1 MNESVRENIRIV
13 NECYEKLLKIYDDS
27 KVQVAYREVVVAQ
40 MDPINA
46 PPSALLCKE
55 LKEELKQHKSIM
67 AAVTNGLSNLQG
79 KIRASEKMDTPVKM
93 LQLQDPMY
101 AYECD
106 ENDSN
111 YALTGRAR
119 QILESVVTLDSSGH
133 AQPNMTTVL
142 FGPKGNPT
150 ELFGWEVV
158 GLYNQLVHGPNIL
171 HEALAPAVD
180 KWKTSSKE
188 RLQNL
193 AVVVES
199 VLPTIE
205 DLNTQELM
213 RKKEI
218 VPNKDWYAYEEWVNF
233 RKVYDPSTYCK
244 LHKRIDAV
252 LAAIEKNAPEKQEG
266 KKRRSTTTNT
276 GSFVRLDLACEKS
289 TALEHDIE
297 CYLKSIGSDK
307 VADPITS
314 NKQKRGWGVYWN
326 QLPSENYRK
335 QLKNILTFYR
345 TTKSG
350 ENPASSLKVA
360 ESELTKY
367 LEVSP
372 VRMFITTDDPQG
384 LPYCALAELG
394 RQGYFP
400 I

>member
-1 MNESVRENIRIV
+1 MNESVSEKIRIV
-13 NECYEKLLKIYDDS
+13 NECCEKLLEIYDAS
-27 KVQVAYREVVVAQ
+27 KVQVAQREVVYAQ
-40 MDPINA
+40 MNPINA
-46 PPSALLCKE
+46 PCSALLCE
-55 LKEELKQHKSIM
+55 NLKEELKQHKSIM

-119 QILESVVTLDSSGH
+119 QILESVVTLDSSGD

-150 ELFGWEVV
+150 ELFGWELV
-158 GLYNQLVHGPNIL
+158 GLYNQLVHGPKIL
-171 HEALAPAVD
+171 HETFAPVVD

-188 RLQNL
+188 RLQNM
-193 AVVVES
+193 AVIVES
-199 VLPTIE
+199 VLPTNE
-205 DLNTQELM
+205 DLNTNENAS
-213 RKKEI
+213 
-218 VPNKDWYAYEEWVNF
+218 PNKDWYAHEEWVDF

-252 LAAIEKNAPEKQEG
+252 LAAIEKHAPEKQEG
-266 KKRRSTTTNT
+266 KKRRSTAITNT

-314 NKQKRGWGVYWN
+314 NKQKQGWGVHWN

-335 QLKNILTFYR
+335 QLRNILVFYR
-345 TTKSG
+345 KTKSG
-350 ENPASSLKVA
+350 ENPASSLKIKVA
-360 ESELTKY
+360 ESKLTQ
-367 LEVSP
+367 LLDVTQ
-372 VRMFITTDDPQG
+372 VRNFITTDEPQG
-384 LPYCALAELG
+384 LPYCALAELCKK
-394 RQGYFP
+394 GY